1 MSINCQLLSIINKVF
16 LKKNTLHK
24 KKNFYKLK
32 KRMDRIPVRSLEP
45 IDLIKDKLLQPQA
58 NNLAPYLVAKALLDI
73 PCKIS

>member
-1 MSINCQLLSIINKVF
+1 
-16 LKKNTLHK
+16 
-24 KKNFYKLK
+24 
-32 KRMDRIPVRSLEP
+32 MDRIPVRSLEP